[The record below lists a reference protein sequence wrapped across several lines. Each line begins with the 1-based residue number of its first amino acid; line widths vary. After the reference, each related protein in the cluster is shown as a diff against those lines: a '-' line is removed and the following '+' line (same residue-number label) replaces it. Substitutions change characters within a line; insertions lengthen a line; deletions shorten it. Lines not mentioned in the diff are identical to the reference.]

1 MRQAGLRVVI
11 DGIIFALQPIGGISR
26 IFQELIPRLCDAEAV
41 SGVDLVISGPSLQT
55 LPQHPRLK
63 LYQTQLP
70 DWLQPAAVWRR
81 ALASLVARRLRRRL
95 EAVSGQV
102 WHSSYFTM
110 PLDWRGPV
118 AVTVADLIYEFYPAL
133 FRGLDAD
140 LLRARRRR
148 CVERADAVICISET
162 TREDVIRHFG
172 IAREKTFTVPLSH
185 SAAFRQLTPELSDV
199 SAVTTEPFI
208 LYVGG
213 RAHYKQFGELLAA
226 YAAWPGHCAH
236 QLIIVGPPWNE
247 SELAQI
253 ESHGIRDRVRQ
264 IDGVDDDLLCR
275 LYNRATAF
283 VYPSLYEGFGI
294 PLLEAMACGCPV
306 VASRIPS
313 TVEVAGD
320 APIYFT
326 AGASAEFTAALVAA
340 ANEGRESARVSAGL
354 EWVKQYS
361 WDRTAAGT
369 LAVYQKLIEWR
380 GGNA

>member
-1 MRQAGLRVVI
+1 MRQSDLRVVI
-11 DGIIFALQPIGGISR
+11 DGVIFALQPMGGISR
-26 IFQELIPRLCDAEAV
+26 IFQELIPRLCEADAV
-41 SGVDLVISGPSLQT
+41 SGVDLVISGPSRQT
-55 LPQHPRLK
+55 LPRHPRLK
-63 LYQTQLP
+63 LYQSQLP
-70 DWLQPAAVWRR
+70 DWLQPVSVWRR
-81 ALASLVARRLRRRL
+81 ALAPLVARRLRRRL
-95 EAVSGQV
+95 EPVSAQV
-102 WHSSYFTM
+102 WHSSYFTL

-133 FRGLDAD
+133 LRGLDAD
-140 LLRARRRR
+140 LLRAQRRR

-172 IAREKTFTVPLSH
+172 IAPEKAFTVPLSH
-185 SAAFRQLTPELSDV
+185 SAAFRRLTPELSDV

-213 RAHYKQFGELLAA
+213 RAHYKNFSELLAA
-226 YAAWPGHCAH
+226 YAAWPGHLDH
-236 QLIIVGPPWNE
+236 QLIVVGPPWNDAE
-247 SELAQI
+247 MAQI
-253 ESHGIRDRVRQ
+253 EGYGIRGRVRQ
-264 IDGVDDDLLCR
+264 IDDVDDDLLCR
-275 LYNRATAF
+275 LYNKATAF

-294 PLLEAMACGCPV
+294 PLLEAMVCGCPV

-313 TVEVAGD
+313 SVEVAGD

-326 AGASAEFTAALVAA
+326 AGAPAEFAAALAA
-340 ANEGRESARVSAGL
+340 AADEGRGSARVSAGL

-369 LAVYQKLIEWR
+369 LAVYQKLIEGR